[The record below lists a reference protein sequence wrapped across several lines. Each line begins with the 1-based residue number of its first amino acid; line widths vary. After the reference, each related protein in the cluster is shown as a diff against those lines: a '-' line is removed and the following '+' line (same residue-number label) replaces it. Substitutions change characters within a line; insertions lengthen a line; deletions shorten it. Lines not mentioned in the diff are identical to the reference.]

1 MQEETY
7 KVYKHNPPHLFIP
20 NTKYFIT
27 GATYLKKGFLASKD
41 GKTRLLNSIKRGCKK
56 YHWTLEDWVILDNH
70 YHLMLNA
77 PNTANTLGK
86 MINEVHKFTAIW
98 LKKNLLELKEEKR
111 IFYNYWDSCI
121 TYETSYCA
129 RLNYIYFN
137 PVKHGYVEE
146 ASNYMWGSYTFRIK
160 EDFDYLDMIREKYP
174 WDKVIVKDDF

>member
-27 GATYLKKGFLASKD
+27 GATYLKKGFLASKE

-77 PNTANTLGK
+77 PNTANTLSK

-111 IFYNYWDSCI
+111 LFY
-121 TYETSYCA
+121 
-129 RLNYIYFN
+129 
-137 PVKHGYVEE
+137 K
-146 ASNYMWGSYTFRIK
+146 
-160 EDFDYLDMIREKYP
+160 
-174 WDKVIVKDDF
+174 